1 MLAACFVFC
10 WFIIL
15 SHWFVYFAISLLPRC
30 FFFFYQSNV
39 TAFIWCWC
47 WFIIRM
53 QLLWFCFHFPFG
65 SFLVR
70 TPSILCAL
78 HVRIFSSA
86 FEKHK
91 LFLKTCLQSST
102 TLLWNVV
109 WHWSLVQVIIKFGQ
123 HDDVYATVRQSSQ
136 PSEILSRTGLLQ
148 YCDHRVFASV

>member
-15 SHWFVYFAISLLPRC
+15 SHWFVYFAISLLPQC
-30 FFFFYQSNV
+30 FFFINQMWLLSFGV
-39 TAFIWCWC
+39 DVDC
-47 WFIIRM
+47 M

-136 PSEILSRTGLLQ
+136 PSEIYWWYNGNIVQLSL
-148 YCDHRVFASV
+148 